1 MATLQNLRRADHDAV
16 IADLEQAEGYIASI
30 CFKTGP
36 PAAVGVE
43 LEFTV
48 HHRDDPAAVLDR
60 DRLCQALGDHA
71 PPALRADSPALPLR
85 HGSAVTLEPG
95 GQVEL
100 SSRPHPSLTALHE
113 AVSAELQQLTALL
126 ARTGLVLGDTGA
138 DPHRAPR
145 RLLHTPRY
153 DAMEAAFSRRGDAG
167 TIMMC
172 STAGLQVCLDPGPAG
187 ELPARW
193 AAVHALGPPLMALF
207 ANSGRFAG
215 AGTGWAS
222 ARQRAWHGIDPSRT
236 RAAPTGTD
244 PATDW
249 TAYALDAEVLC
260 VRRDDGAWATPAGVT
275 FADWVGGALGRRPTY
290 ADLDYHLSTLF
301 PPVRPRGYLEIR
313 YLDTQPGRHWFAPA
327 ALLTVLL
334 DDAATVA
341 RVLELC
347 APAAGRWVEAAR
359 DGLADPVLAGAAR
372 AVRALAFDRLARL
385 DLPPHLLADVVEGST
400 RND

>member
-1 MATLQNLRRADHDAV
+1 MATLQGIRRADHDAV

-48 HHRDDPAAVLDR
+48 HHRDDPAAPLDHQ
-60 DRLCQALGDHA
+60 RLCQALGDHA
-71 PPALRADSPALPLR
+71 PPTLRADSPALPLR
-85 HGSAVTLEPG
+85 HGSGVTLEPG
-95 GQVEL
+95 GQVEI
-100 SSRPHPSLTALHE
+100 SSRPHPSLTALHG
-113 AVSAELQQLTALL
+113 AVGAEIEQLTALL
-126 ARTGLVLGDTGA
+126 ARTGLVLGDFGA
-138 DPHRAPR
+138 DAHRAPR
-145 RLLHTPRY
+145 RLLRTPRY

-167 TIMMC
+167 TVMMC
-172 STAGLQVCLDPGPAG
+172 STAGLQVCLDPGPAD
-187 ELPARW
+187 ELAARW
-193 AAVHALGPPLMALF
+193 AAVHELGPPLMALF
-207 ANSGRFAG
+207 ANAGRLAG
-215 AGTGWAS
+215 AESGWAS

-236 RAAPTGTD
+236 RAAGPGPD
-244 PATDW
+244 PAADW

-260 VRRDDGAWATPAGVT
+260 VRRDDGAWGTPAGVT
-275 FADWVGGALGRRPTY
+275 FADWVRGALGPRPTF

-327 ALLTVLL
+327 ALLTALL
-334 DDAATVA
+334 ADPATVA
-341 RVLELC
+341 RARELC

-359 DGLADPVLAGAAR
+359 DGMADPVLAGVAR
-372 AVRALAFDRLARL
+372 AVRELALDRL